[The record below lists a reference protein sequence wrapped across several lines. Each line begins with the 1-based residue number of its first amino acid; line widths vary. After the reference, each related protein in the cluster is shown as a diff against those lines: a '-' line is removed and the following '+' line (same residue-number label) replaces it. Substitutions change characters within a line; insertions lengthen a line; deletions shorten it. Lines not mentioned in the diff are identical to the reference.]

1 MSTCLPASFCAQVAK
16 EPLEQRSWVV
26 CDGDV
31 DPEWI
36 ESLNS
41 VLDDNRL
48 LTMPNGE
55 RIQFA
60 ANINFIFECHSLQ
73 VGGCGSRRC
82 WGQALWAG
90 GNHPINGDAHT
101 NHTPLW
107 HLPGGNPPQMLTMP
121 PPGQCSLHL
130 PPPYP
135 AVACCSCQRRPSL
148 WRRSPSAGW
157 LPTQALTPQV

>member
-1 MSTCLPASFCAQVAK
+1 MDPIALQVVK
-16 EPLEQRSWVV
+16 EPLEQRSWII

-60 ANINFIFECHSLQ
+60 NNVNFIFECHSLEFASPATVSRCGKPPCPLLASYAQ
-73 VGGCGSRRC
+73 PKPTSHHGCKPERQSIANRSSR
-82 WGQALWAG
+82 L
-90 GNHPINGDAHT
+90 
-101 NHTPLW
+101 
-107 HLPGGNPPQMLTMP
+107 LPFVPVAPT
-121 PPGQCSLHL
+121 LH
-130 PPPYP
+130 
-135 AVACCSCQRRPSL
+135 S
-148 WRRSPSAGW
+148 
-157 LPTQALTPQV
+157 